1 MMRTFDSGIWS
12 VCATPPR
19 AAYGTWVDVQTVTLS
34 PFHCA
39 MIARGSMGAPCEQSA
54 T

>member
-1 MMRTFDSGIWS
+1 MMRTFDSGICS

-19 AAYGTWVDVQTVTLS
+19 AANGTWVDDQTVTLS
-34 PFHCA
+34 PCHWA
-39 MIARGSMGAPCEQSA
+39 MIARGSIGTPCEQSA